1 VLTTTRKRL
10 FRRPR
15 LWTTL
20 VAVLAAVALVGG
32 LLQDAARAPAA
43 ALPKASV
50 STICRQS
57 VNSAEV
63 SLLDRAPAVTT
74 GPRAQSA
81 SYTIPRSALDAERP
95 EAVSDCES
103 QLDKSN
109 AKTAAWGYLPSRMA
123 EIGVTFAVT
132 FFATTTICY
141 YSPANCSN
149 GIKIGSFLG
158 GFFGSLMFQWMNT
171 GTLDWKAAGY
181 ALLDAFVDMLA
192 FTGLENLGNAYTGVE
207 GGVAQVFNNIG
218 EAITGAMANF
228 AGLGG
233 DAITYVQE
241 TAAWIWNNVLTTDP
255 NYFWG
260 TVGAAY
266 HGGGSFESV
275 LSSGSGEYIATGL
288 QLRDI
293 GYDGDND
300 TSTDDVWDLHSGT
313 PGGTS
318 YYDWDI
324 EQIPGA
330 PADAND
336 NDIAYEIAQG
346 DNCLESAGY
355 NGASV
360 YLGACNTSNQQEY
373 WYIDG
378 AEISSSSGLC
388 INEVPSTGRWLTSC
402 DATNYQDYPP
412 TKDDDFM
419 VTTDGGDPIP
429 DSYSDWANDLSVY
442 ENS

>member
-1 VLTTTRKRL
+1 VLSSTRIRL
-10 FRRPR
+10 LRRPPLR
-15 LWTTL
+15 M
-20 VAVLAAVALVGG
+20 VVVAAVSAALVGG
-32 LLQDAARAPAA
+32 LLANTAPAPKA
-43 ALPKASV
+43 ATVSKASV
-50 STICRQS
+50 SAVCQKS
-57 VNSAEV
+57 VSSVEASFET
-63 SLLDRAPAVTT
+63 PAAKG
-74 GPRAQSA
+74 GPRVQSA
-81 SYTIPRSALDAERP
+81 SSTIPRSAFEAETPR
-95 EAVSDCES
+95 AVSDCEN
-103 QLDKSN
+103 QFK

-141 YSPANCSN
+141 YAFQYCSQ
-149 GIKIGSFLG
+149 GIKLGSFLG
-158 GFFGSLMFQWMNT
+158 GFFGSLMFQWMST
-171 GTLDWKAAGY
+171 GTVNWTAAGY

-192 FTGLENLGNAYTGVE
+192 FTGLENLGNAYLGVE
-207 GGVAQVFNNIG
+207 GGVAAVFNNVGLSIQ
-218 EAITGAMANF
+218 GAMANF

-233 DAITYVQE
+233 SAITYVQE
-241 TAAWIWNNVLTTDP
+241 AASYIWNSILTTNP

-266 HGGGSFESV
+266 HGGGSFEPV
-275 LSSGSGEYIATGL
+275 LSSGSGERIATGL

-293 GYDGDND
+293 GYDGDN
-300 TSTDDVWDLHSGT
+300 SGWNDDVWDLHSGT
-313 PGGTS
+313 PNVGP
-318 YYDWDI
+318 YYDDWDI

-346 DNCLESAGY
+346 NNCLESAGY

-388 INEVPSTGRWLTSC
+388 INEVPSYGRFLTTC
-402 DATNYQDYPP
+402 DATNYQDNPP
-412 TKDDDFM
+412 TKDDEFM
-419 VTTDGGDPIP
+419 ATTDGGDPIP
-429 DSYSDWANDLSVY
+429 DSYSDWANDLSTY